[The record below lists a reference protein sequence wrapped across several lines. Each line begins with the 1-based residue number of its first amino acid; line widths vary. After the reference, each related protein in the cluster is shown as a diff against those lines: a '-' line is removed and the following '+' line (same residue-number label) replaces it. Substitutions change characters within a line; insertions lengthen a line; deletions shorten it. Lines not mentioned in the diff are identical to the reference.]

1 MIIKSKL
8 VHSLI
13 NIKGIKKL
21 LCSNRL
27 LSRIYFEYL
36 YFRRDPYFIVDSAL
50 RDEKMSA
57 VDKAFGLVEGLKV
70 KNALEI
76 GCGNGKL
83 SHYVAAIS
91 ENVLAIDI
99 SENAIKWAR
108 KINKCMP
115 NVQYQRTDMITDD
128 FGSKKFDFIFCSE
141 VLYYLDRSQLPNV
154 ILKIISLLK
163 PNGKVLL
170 VHSRSVKDD
179 SNSAGLTLK
188 EFGAKTVHEI
198 FINAP
203 ELEKEQDI
211 IEERYRYTLLRRHLL

>member
-1 MIIKSKL
+1 MIKSKL

-13 NIKGIKKL
+13 NIKGIKKF

-36 YFRRDPYFIVDSAL
+36 YLQRDPYFIVNSAE
-50 RDEKMSA
+50 RDQKMSA
-57 VDKAFGLVEGLKV
+57 VDKAFGLVEGLKF
-70 KNALEI
+70 KSALEI

-83 SHYVAAIS
+83 SHYLATIS
-91 ENVLAIDI
+91 ENVLAIDV

-108 KINKCMP
+108 EINKGMT
-115 NVQYQRTDMITDD
+115 NLQYQRADMITDD

-163 PNGKVLL
+163 PDGKVLL
-170 VHSRSVKDD
+170 VHSRSVKDE

-198 FINAP
+198 FCNAP

-211 IEERYRYTLLRRHLL
+211 IMERNRITLLRRHMF